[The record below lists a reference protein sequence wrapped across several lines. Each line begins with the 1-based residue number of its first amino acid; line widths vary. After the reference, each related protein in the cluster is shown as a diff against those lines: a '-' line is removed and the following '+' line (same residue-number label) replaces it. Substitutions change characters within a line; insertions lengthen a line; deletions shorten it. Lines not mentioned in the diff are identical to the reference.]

1 MTFCYKQILN
11 REYCVWFPHTGL
23 AFSGGNFSSAEEE
36 KRQPEIRMRFAG

>member
-1 MTFCYKQILN
+1 MTFCCKQILN

-23 AFSGGNFSSAEEE
+23 AFSGGSFSSAEEE

>member
-11 REYCVWFPHTGL
+11 REYCVWFLHTGL
-23 AFSGGNFSSAEEE
+23 AFSGGSFSSAEEE